1 MKERLNNLYGLE
13 PTLIEKSSVGAGS
26 DTYFVTCAD
35 GKYVVKFPALSE
47 INHPEAEPELC
58 EYLNCQGVPCC
69 HFLRNNIGNFLS
81 TDANGRLFHVQKFI
95 EGRLYGLNEAPDWL
109 LIQSAQMLGKIHTI
123 LRNYPGLPVGIGADF
138 FQYMTPERALKSYEN
153 SLSVAESRRD
163 TDIAVDL
170 RYRME
175 LMKRFPD
182 YVFDLNKLTCH
193 ATHGD
198 YFISQILCGDGKINA
213 VIDWTTAC
221 VHPVVWEIVRSY
233 VYAAP
238 SCKNGEISMDEFASY
253 VSEYQRFAALN
264 EYDLQCMI
272 PLFYYQI
279 AVCDYYGQYYA
290 STAANRHIYLH
301 QAIFSTKLLRWLEK
315 DSAAVKPLDSSQCIS
330 QQQINISPQSNC
342 FGISDRL

>member
-13 PTLIEKSSVGAGS
+13 PNLIERSSVGAGS

-35 GKYVVKFPALSE
+35 GKYVVKFPAPSE

-123 LRNYPGLPVGIGADF
+123 LRNYPGLPVGIRADF
-138 FQYMTPERALKSYEN
+138 FQCMTPKRALKSYEN
-153 SLSVAESRRD
+153 SLSVAENRRD
-163 TDIAVDL
+163 TDIAADL
-170 RYRME
+170 KYRME
-175 LMKRFPD
+175 LMKCFPD
-182 YVFDLNKLTCH
+182 YVFDLNKLTCR

-198 YFISQILCGDGKINA
+198 YFISQILCGGGKINA

-238 SCKNGEISMDEFASY
+238 SCKNGEINMDEFAGY
-253 VSEYQRFAALN
+253 VSEYQKFAALN

-290 STAANRHIYLH
+290 STAGNRHIYLH
-301 QAIFSTKLLRWLEK
+301 QAVFSTKLLRWLEK
-315 DSAAVKPLDSSQCIS
+315 DSAIVKPLASS
-330 QQQINISPQSNC
+330 
-342 FGISDRL
+342 